1 MKEVE
6 NIKHQKFF
14 KYKKPKF
21 VSLNGDLARL
31 LEDDF
36 KHCSEED
43 INEILKRVEHF
54 CTKSWEF
61 KSSHLY
67 TMVNEN
73 LLITEPGLKMFSGCQ
88 HLSWYAFSNLA

>member
-1 MKEVE
+1 MEEVE
-6 NIKHQKFF
+6 NINHQKFF

-54 CTKSWEF
+54 
-61 KSSHLY
+61 
-67 TMVNEN
+67 
-73 LLITEPGLKMFSGCQ
+73 LLNRGNSNVLIYILWFSKI
-88 HLSWYAFSNLA
+88 L

>member
-54 CTKSWEF
+54 LLNRGNSKVLIYIQWLTKIF
-61 KSSHLY
+61 
-67 TMVNEN
+67 
-73 LLITEPGLKMFSGCQ
+73 LLQNPG
-88 HLSWYAFSNLA
+88 

>member
-54 CTKSWEF
+54 LLNRGNSKVLIYIQWLTKIF
-61 KSSHLY
+61 
-67 TMVNEN
+67 
-73 LLITEPGLKMFSGCQ
+73 
-88 HLSWYAFSNLA
+88 